1 MAIRVCPVCI
11 LGVNINKGQE
21 ISLRLR
27 TDDLRGFRRYDRI
40 RETLVHELAH
50 MVFSEHDNSFKE
62 LNSQL
67 LREAA
72 AHDWTRSARA
82 LAGEA
87 ASFHDDWEASAEAAS
102 KPASHKLG
110 GGVPAARDAQAAA
123 AQAAL
128 ERAQAASASASVPE
142 QQAVPEPEAV
152 DLSWGAEDSQR
163 ESIEG
168 MGHHDDTTEKLEEEM
183 RKLGTPTV
191 GHGKSGPFAQDH
203 SVLSDSSSVPND
215 AQPGSSN
222 GREHDQHDTG
232 QSRADASD
240 DSLPEAVAQAVQGV
254 VSAAA
259 PADARTALGNVM
271 RIIKVK
277 AISRIHYRLRLLT
290 VISQTALSADCKHS
304 EPPRRLLQLSMS

>member
-1 MAIRVCPVCI
+1 MAIRACPVCI
-11 LGVNINKGQE
+11 LGVNVNKGQE

-27 TDDLRGFRRYDRI
+27 TDDLRGFRRYERI
-40 RETLVHELAH
+40 RETMVHELAH

-72 AHDWTRSARA
+72 AHDWKRSARA

-87 ASFHDDWEASAEAAS
+87 ASFHDEWEASAEAAP

-110 GGVPAARDAQAAA
+110 GSVPAARDAQAAA

-128 ERAQAASASASVPE
+128 ERAQAAPGSASVTE

-163 ESIEG
+163 EAIEG
-168 MGHHDDTTEKLEEEM
+168 MEHHDDTTEKLEEEM
-183 RKLGTPTV
+183 RKLGTPTI
-191 GHGKSGPFAQDH
+191 GRGKSSPFAQDH
-203 SVLSDSSSVPND
+203 PALSDSSSVPND

-222 GREHDQHDTG
+222 VQEHDQHDTG
-232 QSRADASD
+232 QSRADALD
-240 DSLPEAVAQAVQGV
+240 GSLAEPVVQAVQGV

-271 RIIKVK
+271 RIIKVY
-277 AISRIHYRLRLLT
+277 AISRTCYRLRLLT
-290 VISQTALSADCKHS
+290 EICQIALEC
-304 EPPRRLLQLSMS
+304 RLQAQ